1 MIMNDATRRQIRAAD
16 PMASTW
22 VSANAGSGKTRV
34 LTDRVARLLLAG
46 VDPSNILCLTYTK
59 AAASEMQN
67 RLFRRLGDWAMM
79 TDDALRRELSD
90 MGADPDHTMP
100 DLSVARRLFATAIE
114 VPGGL
119 RIQTIHS
126 FCSSI
131 LRRFPLEAG
140 VSPAFTEMEDR
151 AAELLR
157 EEVLE
162 TIAEGPKGHVID
174 NIARLVSDMT
184 FPKLAAETI
193 RFKREFLAPTT
204 RADLAPEFG
213 IRPDETI
220 QTLLDDVFG
229 PHDART
235 IAEVRALCLTGSST
249 DQKAAAT
256 LASVSADQLTL
267 SDLRTCEGLFLTGS
281 GAKEPFTAKIDSFP
295 TKGTRAKNPALI
307 EDLND
312 LMERVQEARQRRMGV
327 EALDRTMVL
336 YDFAR
341 VFIPAYEER
350 KLARGLLDFDDLI
363 DKTRD
368 LLTDEV
374 VANWVLF
381 KLDGGIDHILVDEA
395 QDTSPAQWAVVDA
408 LSREF
413 AAGEGA
419 RADHK
424 RTIFVVGD
432 KKQSIYSFQGADP
445 EEFDRMRQYFNDALK
460 GTDAPL
466 ISTELQHSFRSSQ
479 AILSFVDG
487 TFTGEM
493 AEGLEQTV
501 THIAFKDQMPGRVDL
516 WPFIDKTPDVE
527 KENWFDPVDLIQES
541 SAEVKLAT
549 QIAAQIDRMIR
560 TETIPEENGHSGT
573 YHRRPVQPRD
583 FLILVQRRSKLFHEI
598 IRACKHMDLPIAG
611 ADVLTLGHQLA
622 VQDILSLLKFL
633 SLAEDD
639 LALAEVLKSPLF
651 GWTEQDLFRIA
662 HGRKG
667 YLWASLRDHADD
679 YPETLAVL
687 NDMRRQADFLRPYD
701 LIERMLTRHG
711 GRKKLVYQL
720 GAEAED
726 AIDALLSQALAYER
740 SSVPGLTGFL
750 HWMET
755 EEVKVKRQ
763 MDSAGN
769 LIRVM
774 TVHGSKGLE
783 APIVILPETQDRKND
798 VKDGIIRTDSGPIWK
813 PNSADTPD
821 TIQPFMDHIKT
832 AQLQERRR
840 LLYVALTRAEKWL
853 IIAGANA
860 ADEGKQSWY
869 DVIRSAMVG
878 IGATDEKIGDLE
890 FKRYS
895 VNDWDG
901 LELRSETVAEKPKP
915 ALPDFSI
922 VDHLPE
928 KPKTIAP
935 SDLGGAKA
943 LPGEFGSYDT
953 ETAMIRGSII
963 HQLLEHLPNYPA
975 NERADIGQ
983 SLLNTN
989 PDAVLIDDC
998 HAILNDVIAITEN
1011 PDLAIIFDPNTL
1023 AEVEITAHIPAL
1035 GGQILGAIDRLVIDD
1050 TRVLCIDFK
1059 SNRAVPDTPEQTPD
1073 GILRQMA
1080 AYRAALAEI
1089 YPDHRI
1095 DCAILWTATATLMEL
1110 PPATLGLEWAT
1121 GA

>member
-1 MIMNDATRRQIRAAD
+1 MIKDDATRRQIQAAD

-67 RLFRRLGDWAMM
+67 RLFRRLGAWAMM
-79 TDDALRRELSD
+79 PDDALRKELYD
-90 MGADPDHTMP
+90 MGAEPDHTVP

-151 AAELLR
+151 AAEMLR

-162 TIAEGPKGHVID
+162 TIAEGPQAHVID

-193 RFKREFLAPTT
+193 RFKREFLAPKT
-204 RADLAPEFG
+204 RADLAAEFG
-213 IRPDETI
+213 IRPDETA
-220 QTLLDDVFG
+220 QSLLDDVFD
-229 PHDART
+229 PRDLQT
-235 IAEVRALCLTGSST
+235 ITAVRDLCLKGSST
-249 DQKAAAT
+249 DQKNGAA
-256 LASVSADQLTL
+256 LSAITG
-267 SDLRTCEGLFLTGS
+267 SPFTIGDLRICENVFLTGS
-281 GAKEPFTAKIDSFP
+281 GAKSPFSAKIGSFP
-295 TKGTRAKNPALI
+295 TKATQSKDPALI

-312 LMERVQEARQRRMGV
+312 LMERVQDARQRRLGV

-419 RADHK
+419 RADQK

-445 EEFDRMRQYFNDALK
+445 EEFDRMRSYFDEALQR
-460 GTDAPL
+460 TDAPL
-466 ISTELQHSFRSSQ
+466 ISTELQYSFRSSQ

-493 AEGLEQTV
+493 AEGLEQKV
-501 THIAFKDQMPGRVDL
+501 THIAFKKDMPGRVDL
-516 WPFIDKTPDVE
+516 WPFIEKTPEVE
-527 KENWFDPVDLIQES
+527 KEHWYDPVDLIQES
-541 SAEVKLAT
+541 SAEVKLAK

-583 FLILVQRRSKLFHEI
+583 FLILVQRRSKLFNEI
-598 IRACKHMDLPIAG
+598 IRACKNMNLPIAG
-611 ADVLTLGHQLA
+611 ADVLTLSHQLA

-651 GWTEQDLFRIA
+651 GWTEQQLFHIA

-667 YLWASLRDHADD
+667 YLWASLRDHADEF
-679 YPETLAVL
+679 PETMAVL

-783 APIVILPETQDRKND
+783 APIVILPETQDRRNN
-798 VKDGIIRTDSGPIWK
+798 VSDGIIKTDSGPIWK
-813 PNSADTPD
+813 PTSGDMPE
-821 TIQPFMDHIKT
+821 TIQPFVDHIADSQT
-832 AQLQERRR
+832 RERRR

-860 ADEGKQSWY
+860 AEEGKQSWY
-869 DVIRSAMVG
+869 DVIRSTMDG
-878 IGATDEKIGDLE
+878 IGATDEKIDDLE
-890 FKRYS
+890 FKRFS
-895 VNDWDG
+895 VNDWNG
-901 LELRSETVAEKPKP
+901 LEFLSIKEVEKPTP
-915 ALPDFSI
+915 ALPDFGI
-922 VDHLPE
+922 VEDVPE
-928 KPKTIAP
+928 RPKTIAP

-943 LPGEFGSYDT
+943 LAGEFGAYDT
-953 ETAMIRGSII
+953 EVAMIRGSII
-963 HQLLEHLPNYPA
+963 HQLLEHLPNYA
-975 NERADIGQ
+975 AAERYDIGQ
-983 SLLNTN
+983 SLIDAN
-989 PDAVLIDDC
+989 PDAVLVDDC
-998 HAILNDVIAITEN
+998 DVILDDVIAMIDN
-1011 PDLAIIFDPNTL
+1011 PELSIIFDPATL
-1023 AEVEITAHIPAL
+1023 AEVEITAEIPAL
-1035 GGQILGAIDRLVIDD
+1035 GGRLFGAIDRLIVDD

-1110 PPATLGLEWAT
+1110 PPATLGLEWAS